1 MRGRLFA
8 KARPAPDARPAL
20 FSVVALMVLL
30 VPLVL
35 VTSTGQK
42 MTGLSLGLPGP
53 SEELPPPPPGP
64 VEALRVTRVPEG
76 YRVQAAVRRTDVL
89 ASAGDVEQQELL
101 AADLG
106 ALQAHLV
113 RLKALDPQRQ
123 RIHLAPAADTP
134 ASEVV
139 RWMDAVR
146 QGPQGPL
153 FPEVVVES
161 AP

>member
-1 MRGRLFA
+1 MRRSLFPRG
-8 KARPAPDARPAL
+8 RPAPDARPAL
-20 FSVVALMVLL
+20 FSVVSLMVVL
-30 VPLVL
+30 VPLLL

-42 MTGLSLGLPGP
+42 VTGLSLGLPGP

-64 VEALRVTRVPEG
+64 VEALRVARVPEG

-101 AADLG
+101 AADL
-106 ALQAHLV
+106 ATLQAQLV
-113 RLKALDPQRQ
+113 RLKALDPGRQ
-123 RIHLAPAADTP
+123 RIHLAPGADTP